1 MPRVTAQPTKS
12 PRSWAAAK
20 PRARRA
26 AHRRQ
31 WPALALF
38 LLLAALYVLT
48 SGGHTY
54 SYDEET
60 IFGLTE
66 SLVERGSIVVPTC
79 AGCTIIH
86 SEPAPGGRNYSRYG
100 PLQSFVAVPFYVAG
114 RAVAGENDA
123 ARWFLTRFAV
133 DMMTP
138 LVTAVTAALLYLLA
152 RWLGYRHGAALA
164 AARAYGLGTQAGPPR
179 NTVFS
184 EPLTPSRL
192 LGAVCC
198 GWRLA

>member
-1 MPRVTAQPTKS
+1 MPRVTAQPTRS
-12 PRSWAAAK
+12 PRSWAAAR
-20 PRARRA
+20 PRARRRA
-26 AHRRQ
+26 ARWQ
-31 WPALALF
+31 LPPALALF

-100 PLQSFVAVPFYVAG
+100 PLQSF
-114 RAVAGENDA
+114 
-123 ARWFLTRFAV
+123 
-133 DMMTP
+133 
-138 LVTAVTAALLYLLA
+138 
-152 RWLGYRHGAALA
+152 
-164 AARAYGLGTQAGPPR
+164 
-179 NTVFS
+179 
-184 EPLTPSRL
+184 
-192 LGAVCC
+192 
-198 GWRLA
+198 